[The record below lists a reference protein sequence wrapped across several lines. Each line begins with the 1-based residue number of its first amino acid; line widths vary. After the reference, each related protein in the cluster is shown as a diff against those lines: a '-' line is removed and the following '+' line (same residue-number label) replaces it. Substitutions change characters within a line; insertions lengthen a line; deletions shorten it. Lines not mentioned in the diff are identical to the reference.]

1 MADSQPPIEVRTK
14 FFQDCARR
22 IGFGFAVLWLALV
35 AWIGQVAAQ
44 QTPWFESAGGLT
56 VYMGM
61 APAEIVRGYAPER
74 PESMMHRGEP
84 HQGRHEYHV
93 MVAIF
98 DAATGGRISG
108 AAATAQVS
116 ALGLSGP
123 SKKLEPMEV
132 AGAMTYGNFFDLHGP
147 DLYTVGLEV
156 RREPSRPPV
165 AFEFKYDHRNDR

>member
-14 FFQDCARR
+14 FQDCARR
-22 IGFGFAVLWLALV
+22 VGFGFAVLWLALV

-56 VYMGM
+56 VYMRIVL
-61 APAEIVRGYAPER
+61 AEIVREYAPEQ
-74 PESMMHRGEP
+74 PESMMHGGEP
-84 HQGRHEYHV
+84 QQGRHEYHV

-108 AAATAQVS
+108 AAVTAQVS
-116 ALGLSGP
+116 AWPSGP

-132 AGAMTYGNFFDLHGP
+132 AGAMTYGNFFDLPGP
-147 DLYTVGLEV
+147 DLNTVGLEV